1 MTAIREG
8 ASPLTLINVFTVEPE
23 RQKDLVAALEEATER
38 SIRHRPGFVSVNIH
52 ASLDGTR
59 VVNYAQWETREHLE
73 DMLADPTSR
82 EHIQKISELAASDP
96 QLYEVSTII
105 ER

>member
-1 MTAIREG
+1 MTVIREG
-8 ASPLTLINVFTVEPE
+8 TSPLTLINVFTVAPE
-23 RQKDLVAALEEATER
+23 RQQDLVSALEEATER

-59 VVNYAQWETREHLE
+59 VVNYAQWESREHLE
-73 DMLADPTSR
+73 AMLADPDSND
-82 EHIQKISELAASDP
+82 HIKKISSLASSDP
-96 QLYEVSTII
+96 QLYQVRTTI